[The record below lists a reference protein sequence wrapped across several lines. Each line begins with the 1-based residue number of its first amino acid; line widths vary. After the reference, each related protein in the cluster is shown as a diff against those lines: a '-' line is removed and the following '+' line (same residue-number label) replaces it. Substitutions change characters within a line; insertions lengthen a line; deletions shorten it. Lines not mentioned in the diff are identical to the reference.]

1 VSSNTE
7 WKEVTLTL
15 CYRDSA
21 LTPGGESP
29 DEPEILEE
37 LVEEINHLANSHTLG
52 GQVRLSLGMSQER
65 AVAKAVEVFR
75 AINATAPDVFPDVW
89 DLFEEE
95 DSDALDAQVAEI
107 IGR

>member
-1 VSSNTE
+1 MSNE

-29 DEPEILEE
+29 DEPETLEE
-37 LVEEINHLANSHTLG
+37 LVEEINHQANSHTLG
-52 GQVRLSLGMSQER
+52 GHVRVSLGMSQER
-65 AVAKAVEVFR
+65 AVAKTGEVFS

-95 DSDALDAQVAEI
+95 ESDALDAKVAEI